1 VECNSISPQTKLKNM
16 HTTRNGVSR
25 SGLKKLSLQLALL
38 LTEVSEIVPVSY
50 STLAQKNNYD
60 KELNIRFLK

>member
-1 VECNSISPQTKLKNM
+1 M

-38 LTEVSEIVPVSY
+38 LTEVSEIVPV
-50 STLAQKNNYD
+50 
-60 KELNIRFLK
+60 

>member
-1 VECNSISPQTKLKNM
+1 M

-60 KELNIRFLK
+60 KELINVFLNSRSVFKEFVSVWR